1 MAPTSSFERPLGVML
16 GVGQETASAVRTA
29 TGEAIVATWYLP
41 SFCSLAVPVDLASCR
56 SSRDGDGGGGCGW
69 AAGAVSG
76 AAEEGELDEL
86 VLDLP
91 NCHNFLKFS
100 LLVGLSAFLD
110 RKPQSWMINLH
121 RLDFGYEKQLL
132 LRMIWNKCFYNLL
145 PCLPSPHDQAP
156 TCSRSSARHQTTS
169 PSSPSPPSIFLA
181 YRWHTIIKTQDIT
194 NSSMKKS
201 NVDSKTYLNIDAAK
215 RSTKTKM

>member
-1 MAPTSSFERPLGVML
+1 MTVDVAQT
-16 GVGQETASAVRTA
+16 TASAVR
-29 TGEAIVATWYLP
+29 TWYLP
-41 SFCSLAVPVDLASCR
+41 SFCSLAVAVPANLASVTSTAFCR
-56 SSRDGDGGGGCGW
+56 SGRDGDGGGGCGC

-76 AAEEGELDEL
+76 AAEDEELDE
-86 VLDLP
+86 LDLP

-100 LLVGLSAFLD
+100 LLVGLSAFFD
-110 RKPQSWMINLH
+110 RKYTCMVNLH
-121 RLDFGYEKQLL
+121 RLDFDYYEKQVL

>member
-1 MAPTSSFERPLGVML
+1 MTVDVAQT
-16 GVGQETASAVRTA
+16 TASAVR
-29 TGEAIVATWYLP
+29 TWYLP
-41 SFCSLAVPVDLASCR
+41 SFCSLAVAVPANLASVTSTAFCR
-56 SSRDGDGGGGCGW
+56 SGRDGDGGGGCGC

-76 AAEEGELDEL
+76 AAEDEELDE
-86 VLDLP
+86 LDLP